1 MKEKVF
7 SVILMIAFNSISQ
20 KVTTK
25 TSWYL
30 DDGTF
35 TAIYKIIDGKRVL
48 DGPFTFKRTG
58 ELTTTIS
65 GTYKND
71 KFEGPFNFSRSGMTY
86 GGTTSSSA
94 VGSFKNGNLDG
105 LWSFK
110 DDQMSYKITFKDG
123 VFVKGEK
130 VNSKTGFNQKISCDE
145 FGLINGLEVFK
156 HKDQYG
162 AVVQDE
168 IQWVHG
174 IKVSKKTK
182 DVTSGKYLG
191 SQEFYKDTSIFN
203 HANFN
208 GKEFYFQKAGDEKKY
223 SFTKVNCERSEYFYN
238 WNASYDDGL
247 GIVLHFLFSDFK
259 NPCIFYE

>member
-1 MKEKVF
+1 MKVK
-7 SVILMIAFNSISQ
+7 MIAAILLLTFNAFAQ

-48 DGPFTFKRTG
+48 DGPFSFKRTG
-58 ELTTTIS
+58 ELTTTVI

-71 KFEGPFNFSRSGMTY
+71 KFEGPFSFTRSGKIY
-86 GGTTSSSA
+86 GGTTSASSS
-94 VGSFKNGNLDG
+94 GSFKDNKLDG
-105 LWSFK
+105 PWNFK
-110 DDQMSYKITFKDG
+110 EDHMSYKITFKDG

-130 VNSKTGFNQKISCDE
+130 INNKTGATQKISCDQY
-145 FGLINGLEVFK
+145 GLLNGLELYK

-182 DVTSGKYLG
+182 DVASGKYLG
-191 SQEFYKDTSIFN
+191 SQQMFKDTSIFN
-203 HANFN
+203 DANFN
-208 GKEFYFQKAGDEKKY
+208 GNEFYFQKKGEDKKY
-223 SFTKVNCERSEYFYN
+223 SFQMANCEHSEYHYN
-238 WNASYDDGL
+238 WNASYDDGI
-247 GIVLHFLFSDFK
+247 GILLHFLFSDFK